1 MTRNLVFSSGRTLA
15 LDPWCL
21 MGILNATPDSFSDG
35 GVHLDPTAAVRAGLR
50 MLDEGATV
58 LDVGGESTRP
68 GAARVSASDQC
79 ARVLPILKRLRAET
93 NAVLSID
100 TTLAIVAEAALDAG
114 AEVINDV
121 AAGQEA
127 PRIFDVAAERGA
139 AIVLMHRLV
148 PPGEDRYSTA
158 YATAPKYGDVVEEV
172 CSFLVERVAAA
183 RARGVEKN
191 KIILDPGFGFGK
203 SVEQN
208 LELLER
214 INEVVRLGFP
224 VLAGLS
230 RKSFLAAIGH
240 GDTPEKRSAGS
251 VEVAV
256 AAWDRGVS
264 ILRVHEPAAHRDG
277 LLRSPVFP
285 RLST

>member
-1 MTRNLVFSSGRTLA
+1 
-15 LDPWCL
+15 

-35 GVHLDPTAAVRAGLR
+35 GVHVRPEAAVQAGVR
-50 MLDEGATV
+50 MLEEGATV

-68 GAARVSASDQC
+68 GAARVSAFDQC
-79 ARVLPILKRLRAET
+79 ERVLPILKQLRATT
-93 NAVLSID
+93 NAILSID
-100 TTLAIVAEAALDAG
+100 TTLAEVAEAAIDAG
-114 AEVINDV
+114 ADIINDV
-121 AAGQEA
+121 SAGQEDEC
-127 PRIFDVAAERGA
+127 IFDVAAQSGA
-139 AIVLMHRLV
+139 GIVLMHRLV

-158 YATAPKYGDVVEEV
+158 YSTAPKYGDVVEEV
-172 CSFLVERVAAA
+172 CSFLVERAAKA
-183 RARGVEKN
+183 RARGVAED

-214 INEVVRLGFP
+214 IDEVVGLGFP

-230 RKSFLAAIGH
+230 RKSFLAAMGH
-240 GDTPEKRSAGS
+240 GDTPMERTAGS

-285 RLST
+285 RSPT